1 MQSMIAFAANMG
13 NLVGSTFWT
22 FVIYDAR
29 ADACGSTGVFCP
41 GSFGCGLNG
50 ASVPALVTAGVLLNW
65 VITQLLSAGGIAIT
79 GRFSRAMTR
88 ST

>member
-41 GSFGCGLNG
+41 GSCDSWRVKLGD
-50 ASVPALVTAGVLLNW
+50 
-65 VITQLLSAGGIAIT
+65 QLLTQGEL
-79 GRFSRAMTR
+79 
-88 ST
+88 

>member
-41 GSFGCGLNG
+41 GAFGCRLKG
-50 ASVPALVTAGVLLNW
+50 ASARLL
-65 VITQLLSAGGIAIT
+65 
-79 GRFSRAMTR
+79 
-88 ST
+88 